1 MAETLILGDQTR
13 QLGAADIPGS
23 EDSLGMRGR
32 CRGVAGFLEHC
43 ETPMTLS
50 ITGGWGTG
58 KTTAMKLIREQ
69 LDPGEQC
76 SIWFNTWQFAV
87 LNPNDRLILD
97 LLQMLVDYLK
107 KMQDTLQPEV
117 RTRAQNSLNIVEKAV
132 AGTRFF
138 GNLLGGKGTVGGVM
152 SFLNRMFDMWRDAQR
167 DAKEIVGTGHAPVSG
182 EQMSAAEAAA
192 AESPVILA
200 SELKEHVE
208 QMLRAIC
215 GSLPDGRLYIFI
227 DDLDRLSPQVALELM
242 EGMKNFLD
250 CPGCVLIMAVD
261 QDIVE
266 RGLRSKYGAEFTQD
280 KEKARQFFDKII
292 QVPYALP
299 TDTYEISDYVRSLL
313 PAQLRPAAD
322 DFVSILHALDEHNPR
337 TIKRG
342 LNLLQLYSCIEDE
355 TAGQRLVL
363 PVQRDRLLERYAVLA
378 LHLKSREDYDA
389 LSKALTEGGTNSDK
403 RAVFSRLRSL
413 LYPAKDT
420 DVPPQRAARIR
431 AVAEVFFGRALL
443 TEHAAPRDLSG
454 VDALLAAVRQVG
466 EMVPKPAEKRK
477 EIPMK

>member
-1 MAETLILGDQTR
+1 MTEALILGSKAQ
-13 QLGAADIPGS
+13 QLGAADVPGTR
-23 EDSLGMRGR
+23 DSLGIRSR
-32 CRGVAGFLEHC
+32 CKGVSGFLEHC

-58 KTTAMKLIREQ
+58 KTTAMKLIRKQ
-69 LDPGEQC
+69 LDPEEQC

-97 LLQMLVDYLK
+97 LLQMLADYLK
-107 KMQDTLQPEV
+107 KMQDSLQPEA
-117 RTRAQNSLNIVEKAV
+117 RTRAQNSLNIVEKAL

-152 SFLNRMFDMWRDAQR
+152 AFLNKMLDMWRDAQR
-167 DAKEIVGTGHAPVSG
+167 DAKEITGRTAPAPDAAHGGTAVPAV
-182 EQMSAAEAAA
+182 ESA
-192 AESPVILA
+192 SPVILA
-200 SELKEHVE
+200 SELREHVG

-215 GSLPDGRLYIFI
+215 ECLPDRRLYLFI
-227 DDLDRLSPQVALELM
+227 DDLDRLNPQVALELM

-299 TDTYEISDYVRSLL
+299 TDTYEISDYVRGLL
-313 PAQLRPAAD
+313 PASLRSAAD
-322 DFVSILHALDEHNPR
+322 DFVGILHALDERNPR

-342 LNLLQLYSCIEDE
+342 LNLLQLYSCIENE
-355 TAGQRLVL
+355 TSDQRLVM
-363 PVQRDRLLERYAVLA
+363 PVQRNRMLERYAVLA

-389 LSKALTEGGTNSDK
+389 LSNALSEGGRVYDK
-403 RAVFSRLRSL
+403 RAVFSRLRAL

-431 AVAEVFFGRALL
+431 AVAEVFFGSSLL

-454 VDALLAAVRQVG
+454 VDALIAAVREVG
-466 EMVPKPAEKRK
+466 EMVPKPNGK
-477 EIPMK
+477 